1 MVWKPDYVVVD
12 GSGGL
17 RDYATR
23 DDEPIDDAY
32 LTIAAGAASRAIDR
46 HTGRQFGKTDAAQA
60 RRYTARWDRRRSVYR
75 CDIDDLYDATG
86 LVVAVDAGP
95 VDAFD
100 LEPVNALA
108 DGKVY
113 EQLVIRPE
121 STNRPT
127 GRAEHEVTVTTSKWG
142 WPAFPVPV
150 VQAALLQ
157 SSRLVWRRDAPAGVA
172 GSPDQGSEVRLLAR
186 LDPDVAVTLG
196 GYVRWWAAG

>member
-1 MVWKPDYVVVD
+1 MVWKPDYVTLVQ
-12 GSGGL
+12 L
-17 RDYATR
+17 RDYVTR
-23 DDEPIDDAY
+23 SGVTADDAF
-32 LTIAAGAASRAIDR
+32 LTIAAGAASRAIDT
-46 HTGRQFGKTDAAQA
+46 HTCRQFGKVDASQA
-60 RRYTARWDRRRSVYR
+60 RRYTARWDRRRRRYVVE
-75 CDIDDLYDATG
+75 IDDLHDATG
-86 LVVAVDAGP
+86 LAVAVDAGP

-100 LEPVNALA
+100 LEPVNALQ

-113 EQLVIRPE
+113 ERLVIKPE
-121 STNRPT
+121 SANQPT
-127 GRAEHEVTVTTSKWG
+127 GRAEHEVTVTTDKWG

-157 SSRLVWRRDAPAGVA
+157 GSRLSWRRDAPAGVA